1 MQGGTATIC
10 AGQDAANFIGVPF
23 SDARVPDLIGIA
35 QYGTVYTGGTGKI
48 AEHGGNNAQDRH
60 VPILVSGGPV
70 GAGGFNWSSAQKTQ
84 NAPTI
89 PQLLGPDPH
98 SPQAGSLEHTPPP
111 ALRRQ
116 DAPPTALPPP
126 VPPPPA
132 G

>member
-70 GAGGFNWSSAQKTQ
+70 GAGGFNGGSAETTHI
-84 NAPTI
+84 APTI
-89 PQLLGPDPH
+89 LPPLRPYPH
-98 SPQAGSLEHTPPP
+98 SLPAVPLGDTQPP

-116 DAPPTALPPP
+116 KSPHTA
-126 VPPPPA
+126 PPPPA
-132 G
+132 PP